1 MTDREIIEA
10 LLGGQETPA
19 RARVLEAAKED
30 RGLRDRVALIER
42 MLGTLSDLAGDPREE
57 ESVSGAQRR
66 RLHRLIRIA
75 HPAASSRIGSLAKSV
90 IALLAFDS
98 ARAPAAAGVRGGSRA
113 RLLRYEGEGF
123 ELELM
128 LTPAFP
134 GGATGRPAVS
144 VAGEI
149 RMDDKVVQARARGLD
164 DEHDTELLPDAD
176 GLFSVMLPRGTYAF
190 DVHGEGKRFV
200 TPPLSIASE

>member
-10 LLGGQETPA
+10 LLGEPGTPA
-19 RARVLEAAKED
+19 RARVREAAEQD
-30 RGLRDRVALIER
+30 RGFRDRVALIER
-42 MLGTLSDLAGDPREE
+42 MLEALAGLAGDPHEE
-57 ESVSGAQRR
+57 EPISDAQRR

-75 HPAASSRIGSLAKSV
+75 HPEPPSRVASLAQSV

-98 ARAPAAAGVRGGSRA
+98 ARAPAAAGVRGGAQA

-134 GGATGRPAVS
+134 EGAAGGPAVS

-149 RMDDKVVQARARGLD
+149 RAGDKVVHARARGLD
-164 DEHDTELLPDAD
+164 DDQDTEIMPDAD
-176 GLFSVMLPRGTYAF
+176 GLFSITLPRGTYAF
-190 DVHGEGKRFV
+190 DVHGEGRRYI
-200 TPPLSIASE
+200 TPPLSIASD